1 MEQKLFKDLFK
12 THKEQALFGRYITLA
27 DINPLINKLPSHV
40 MIDVIGQSVLG
51 RAIHTITIGSGPKK
65 ILMWSQMHGNESTTT
80 KAIFD
85 LLNALQSQ
93 DLNTFLKTCTLKI
106 IPMLNP
112 DGAEVYTRLNANLV
126 DLNRDAQDLSQPES
140 KVLRSC
146 FDAFKPHFCF
156 NLHGQRTM
164 YSVGS
169 TNNTA
174 TLSFLSP
181 AEDQERSIT
190 PTRKKAMEVIIHINN
205 ILQNSL
211 PNQIGRYDDG
221 FNNNCVGDT
230 FQGLDAP
237 TILFEA
243 GHFKNDYMREQVR
256 GFVFE
261 ALLTAI
267 HYISSSDVTGDNF
280 ADYFKIPENGKQF
293 YDIIIRKAQFESKT
307 LDVGINYEEQLVHK
321 SVKFVPKVIV
331 IDDLSGFY
339 GHKEE
344 DANGGKIFTSK
355 NKVIQ
360 VGNSNDFVTI
370 NNVKF
375 SLNI

>member
-1 MEQKLFKDLFK
+1 
-12 THKEQALFGRYITLA
+12 
-27 DINPLINKLPSHV
+27 
-40 MIDVIGQSVLG
+40 
-51 RAIHTITIGSGPKK
+51 
-65 ILMWSQMHGNESTTT
+65 MWSQMHGNESTTT

-93 DLNTFLKTCTLKI
+93 DLNTILKTCTLKI

-190 PTRKKAMEVIIHINN
+190 PTRKKAMQVIIHINN

-267 HYISSSDVTGDNF
+267 HYISSSDVSGDNF

-307 LDVGINYEEQLVHK
+307 LDVGINYEEQLVYK
-321 SVKFVPKVIV
+321 SIKFAPKVIV

-375 SLNI
+375 SLNL